1 MQKAQI
7 ENGVVVNLIMVDS
20 NAVPDWCADWPVA
33 SDEVGIGWSY
43 ADGVFTS
50 PPEPPPAPAPV
61 PASISFAQLLI
72 GLVAEQWIT
81 EAEGE
86 GWLTGTLPAAVTA
99 VINALPVEQRFA
111 AKARALR
118 PSEVL
123 RADPLVAAM
132 GVAAGK
138 TEAEIDAFFQTY
150 AGV

>member
-20 NAVPDWCADWPVA
+20 NAVPDWCTDWPVA

-43 ADGVFTS
+43 TDGVFTS
-50 PPEPPPAPAPV
+50 PPAPPPVPAPV

-72 GLVAEQWIT
+72 GLVTEQWIT

-86 GWLTGTLPAAVTA
+86 AWLTGTLPAAVTA
-99 VINALPVEQRFA
+99 VIAVLPVEHQFS

-118 PSEVL
+118 PSEIL
-123 RADPLVAAM
+123 RADPLVEMMRAAIN
-132 GVAAGK
+132 K
-138 TEAEIDAFFQTY
+138 TPEQLDEFFRMY
-150 AGV
+150 SEV